1 MNKFVLSDFICPIC
15 NFPLRYDSKN
25 GDEKIA
31 CPNCSNK
38 VLPVSASL
46 ARKAETDSF
55 PDIRSAPALYAFVDT
70 YYQSSL
76 DDGFFT
82 SADSFTVKTVDDT
95 VANAL
100 IYTACEPIAWRA
112 EIERLLLPMEKKL
125 EYVETLP
132 EKIANAHLD
141 DNPGEQMYY
150 FDIYESTL
158 RAFVSHIEKSRAAL
172 DFAFG
177 RAEKF
182 GMDED
187 TKQALKERLETLEAR
202 VSELAKNDNLPKD
215 PTQLEALKQATA
227 KRDARITEALM
238 AIGVSAEDTYV
249 SANGLVKKKKNA
261 QALDMFRQLGYYKD
275 SAEQAA
281 ELDCYKKFDDIRS
294 IAGKLYL
301 CKKRHA
307 NPLHKISEKLA
318 LYDLI
323 PLDDPESAP
332 DVLSNPIHKIIE
344 TYGDK
349 IYHLNKD
356 NQLTCL
362 DLQDDINRD
371 VLLDGKTYLFDENTK
386 FYSLDGLCKLA
397 VAAKERVVIEKGRNK
412 GKLRKTDTDLLI
424 IDLSSEEM
432 TLCDFAI
439 DDVVCI
445 CDSYIFYRKDNNALS
460 KEGGKLLIGYNV
472 VTGKRITMPQNV
484 YKVHGVIDEY
494 IIYSQQM
501 SSPYN
506 LSLRV
511 LNCGV
516 TTFERVLED
525 NILDFSGI
533 IDKKIYYSVGSYDMR
548 VLCRIDPNTLERHEI
563 QRGIKAK
570 SGSEILLVREGWMY
584 FKKGEGQNT
593 ALARCRPDGSEYSVI
608 CQNFERFACKMPF
621 IRGFLFYIDVDGSLC
636 RVYISGHSPRV
647 ISNNVVK
654 DMGILAFHKGKIY
667 FARNEYTGKCAVVKP
682 GLTKKMASSI
692 VQTDK
697 YSLSLY
703 SCELDGTNL
712 CKICFD
718 FDYVWS
724 LSRSTLLIKRIKT
737 DRFITKNKFL
747 IIEKDNTYY
756 DVVDLDEPSKIK
768 PLASFDNS
776 GVLNTLPKGATPVAL
791 KDDAKAEKLPPISSK

>member
-15 NFPLRYDSKN
+15 NFPLRYDSEK
-25 GDEKIA
+25 DSQKIA

-38 VLPVSASL
+38 IVPVNATL
-46 ARKAETDSF
+46 ARDANIASF
-55 PDIRSAPALYAFVDT
+55 PDIRNAQALYAFADT

-76 DDGFFT
+76 DDDFFT
-82 SADSFTVKTVDDT
+82 SAESFTVKTVDDT
-95 VANAL
+95 VANTL
-100 IYTACEPIAWRA
+100 LYTACEPMAWRA

-125 EYVETLP
+125 EYIEALP
-132 EKIANAHLD
+132 EKIASSHLD
-141 DNPGEQMYY
+141 DNLGEQMYY
-150 FDIYESTL
+150 FDIFVSTL
-158 RAFVSHIEKSRAAL
+158 KNFKPYMEKTRPTL
-172 DFAFG
+172 DFAFE
-177 RAEKF
+177 RAQKF
-182 GMDED
+182 GMDEQ
-187 TKQALKERLETLEAR
+187 TVKS
-202 VSELAKNDNLPKD
+202 VKD
-215 PTQLEALKQATA
+215 RLEALKKRIDELCSEENLPQSPAQLEPSKQAKA

-238 AIGVSAEDTYV
+238 AMGVSAEDTYV
-249 SANGLVKKKKNA
+249 SALGLVKKKKNA
-261 QALDMFRQLGYYKD
+261 QALDMFRQLGAYKD
-275 SAEQAA
+275 SAEQAS

-301 CKKRHA
+301 CKKRHSESA
-307 NPLHKISEKLA
+307 QKTSEKLA

-323 PLDDPESAP
+323 SLDTPNETP
-332 DVLSNPIHKIIE
+332 DALNNPVHKIIA

-356 NQLTCL
+356 KQLTCL
-362 DLQDDINRD
+362 DLQDNINRD
-371 VLLDGKTYLFDENTK
+371 VLLDGKTYLFDENTN
-386 FYSLDGLCKLA
+386 FYSFDGLCKLA

-432 TLCDFAI
+432 TLCDFSI
-439 DDVVCI
+439 DDIVCV
-445 CDSYIFYRKDNNALS
+445 CDGYIFYRKDNNAMS
-460 KEGGKLLIGYNV
+460 NQEGKLLIGYNV

-484 YKVHGVIDEY
+484 YKVHGVTDEY

-506 LSLRV
+506 LSLRA

-548 VLCRIDPNTLERHEI
+548 VLCRIDPVTLERREI
-563 QRGIKAK
+563 HRGIKAK

-584 FKKGEGQNT
+584 FKKGEGPNT
-593 ALARCRPDGSEYSVI
+593 VLARCRPDGSEYSVI

-621 IRGFLFYIDVDGSLC
+621 IRGFLYYIDTDGSLC

-647 ISNNVVK
+647 ISDNIVK
-654 DMGILAFHKGKIY
+654 DMGILAFHNGKIY

-682 GLTKKMASSI
+682 GITKKMASSI

-724 LSRSTLLIKRIKT
+724 LSRSTLLIKRVET
-737 DRFITKNKFL
+737 DRFIAKNKFSV
-747 IIEKDNTYY
+747 IEKVSTYY

-776 GVLNTLPKGATPVAL
+776 GALNTLPKGATPVTL
-791 KDDAKAEKLPPISSK
+791 KDEAKAEKLPPISSK